1 MDMKETAAGPEDA
14 AAAPETEV
22 SQQTVQVQAATAL
35 RPTKFCSH
43 CGKSIDAQAVIC
55 PLCGCQV
62 EQMATATPSI
72 VINNDNTN
80 TNTNT
85 QVQKQTMGP
94 VVVMGTPK
102 NKWAALALC
111 CLGFFGLGGIHKFYE
126 GKAGMGVLYLLTF
139 GLCGIG
145 TLVDALTLLF
155 KPNPYYV

>member
-1 MDMKETAAGPEDA
+1 MDMKETAARPEDA

-80 TNTNT
+80 TNT
-85 QVQKQTMGP
+85 KSIKM
-94 VVVMGTPK
+94 
-102 NKWAALALC
+102 
-111 CLGFFGLGGIHKFYE
+111 CLH
-126 GKAGMGVLYLLTF
+126 
-139 GLCGIG
+139 
-145 TLVDALTLLF
+145 
-155 KPNPYYV
+155 